1 MNADLAALQHT
12 VAELQDREA
21 IRLVLTGIAR
31 GADRFDQAM
40 LAACIHADAKLDMGG
55 PNAITGAAF
64 VEMLKPPAKPPQGRM
79 HMLSNE
85 RIVLDGDSAWSETQV
100 LSCQQIEDSGVVQT
114 RLRAGRYL
122 DRFRRCDGVWK
133 LSERTFIDEWARTD
147 TIDAA
152 PAMGANRGAPA
163 PHDLLYKMFGPE
175 ASQ

>member
-1 MNADLAALQHT
+1 MDVVLVELQRA

-21 IRLVLTGIAR
+21 IRAVLTGIAR
-31 GADRFDQAM
+31 GADRYDQAL

-55 PNAITGAAF
+55 ASAITGAAF
-64 VEMLKPPAKPPQGRM
+64 VDMLKPPAKPPQGRM

-85 RIVLDGDSAWSETQV
+85 RIVLEGDAAWSETHV
-100 LSCQQIEDSGVVQT
+100 LSCQQIEDAGVVQT

-122 DRFRRCDGVWK
+122 DRFTRGDGQWK

-147 TIDAA
+147 MIELA
-152 PAMGANRGAPA
+152 PATGANRGQPA

-175 ASQ
+175 ASR